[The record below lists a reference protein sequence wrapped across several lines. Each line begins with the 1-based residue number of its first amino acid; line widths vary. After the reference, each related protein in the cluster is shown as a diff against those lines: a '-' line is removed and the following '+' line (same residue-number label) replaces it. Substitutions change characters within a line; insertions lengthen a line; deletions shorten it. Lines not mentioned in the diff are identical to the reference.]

1 MNSAT
6 AGLVLGLC
14 KRFSNAAERDSA
26 MNHEWILDVLTDLG
40 AYARKHDLR
49 ALAEQLDD
57 TRHVASA
64 EIATRTV
71 FAASGATE
79 RRQPKSAS
87 HEGEA
92 RGAG

>member
-6 AGLVLGLC
+6 TGLVLGLC
-14 KRFSNAAERDSA
+14 KRFSNAVERDSA
-26 MNHEWILDVLTDLG
+26 MNQEWILDVLTDLG
-40 AYARKHDLR
+40 AYARKHDLC